1 VLLKNTAAAAF
12 PVLILALVPVCVIA
26 QPSSD
31 QASNSA
37 LAPFIVVPGPTC
49 DQKLADAL
57 AVKGINPAY
66 QSTLMYSNGVI
77 PTLGFATADM
87 ASVIDP
93 TVANFMNVYGIPGGA
108 VAITY
113 NNSLIFAKSYGY
125 VDVDNGV
132 YSEPDSRF
140 RLASVTKP
148 ITAMGILKL
157 VHDGKLTLTDKPFG
171 TSGMPGV
178 PTIISGTVPGPL
190 ALTGSTSFNP
200 ALSAITVNEILHH
213 AGGWSRDGGPGSVD
227 LAGYG
232 VLQGVEQFLQTF
244 SSTPIG
250 APDCTTLLSY
260 VESQPL
266 QVTPGTE
273 VHYSNIGFCVL
284 SELIREKSGVSYFD
298 YINANVLRPLG
309 MIDTIEGA
317 TPQSARQDRESVYYD
332 TYSTDPT
339 TGDPLLPSLF
349 PPYAVG
355 PRPYG
360 GNIGA
365 LESLGGAGDLVSTA
379 IDIAHFTGAIASG
392 KLYNFATEGQSL
404 PVPCHASGWPVLFYS
419 DSAAI
424 PSYEMPAG
432 SVVNGLGWDNVSL
445 AFTGGG
451 SLLCYDNYNF
461 TKEGGFQGT
470 VTSAAAT
477 ADGYGFAVLFNQND
491 NNVPAPEWSIFW
503 PHCADSVGGTPPYA
517 ASTDANC
524 ALQAAY
530 NHVAAQPSGTA
541 PWAGVDFSAQYAQGY
556 TGWMNAPEFAVYL
569 KKEEGFGMYPSR
581 LEGRM
586 GKMPVGK
593 KAVPTPQYRAR
604 LAPQSSKVAP
614 NAMYGQPCDTVL
626 TAVLAAP
633 SNTPLI
639 NLQKF
644 LDTATSTFL
653 YQAVWS
659 APIP

>member
-1 VLLKNTAAAAF
+1 MVKHKTSAAF
-12 PVLILALVPVCVIA
+12 FLLMIV
-26 QPSSD
+26 
-31 QASNSA
+31 A
-37 LAPFIVVPGPTC
+37 LAPACASAQTSSDPASIPLITVPGPSC
-49 DQKLADAL
+49 DEKLADAL

-66 QSTLMYSNGVI
+66 QSMLMYSSSVV
-77 PTLGFATADM
+77 PSLGFATADM
-87 ASVIDP
+87 ARAIDP
-93 TVANFMNVYGIPGGA
+93 TVANFMNLNGIPGGA

-125 VDVDNGV
+125 VDATNGV
-132 YSEPDSRF
+132 YAEPDSRF

-148 ITAMGILKL
+148 ITAMGIMKL

-178 PTIISGTVPGPL
+178 PTIITGTVPGPL
-190 ALTGSTSFNP
+190 ARTGPGGFNP
-200 ALSAITVNEILHH
+200 ALSAITVDEILHH

-227 LAGYG
+227 LTGYD
-232 VLQGVEQFLQTF
+232 VLQGVEKFLQTF
-244 SSTPIG
+244 STTPIG
-250 APDCTTLLSY
+250 APDCTMLLSY

-266 QVTPGTE
+266 QVKPGTE

-284 SELIREKSGVSYFD
+284 SELIRETSGSSYFD

-309 MIDTIEGA
+309 MIDTIQGA

-349 PPYAVG
+349 PPYATG

-360 GNIGA
+360 GGIGA

-392 KLYNFATEGQSL
+392 KLYNFAPEGQSL
-404 PVPCHASGWPVLFYS
+404 PVGCHASGWPVLFYS

-461 TKEGGFQGT
+461 TKEGGFPGT

-477 ADGYGFAVLFNQND
+477 ADGYGVALLFNQND

-503 PHCADSVGGTPPYA
+503 PHCADADGGTPPYA
-517 ASTDANC
+517 ASSDANC

-530 NHVAAQPSGTA
+530 NHVAAQAPGTA
-541 PWAGVDFSAQYAQGY
+541 PWAGIDFSPQYAQGY
-556 TGWMNAPEFAVYL
+556 TGWMNAPQFAAYL
-569 KKEEGFGMYPSR
+569 KNEETSGMYPSR

-586 GKMPVGK
+586 GKMLVAR
-593 KAVPTPQYRAR
+593 KAVPTPQYRVR
-604 LAPQSSKVAP
+604 LAPQSGPVAP
-614 NAMYGQPCDTVL
+614 NTIYGQPCATV
-626 TAVLAAP
+626 
-633 SNTPLI
+633 
-639 NLQKF
+639 
-644 LDTATSTFL
+644 
-653 YQAVWS
+653 
-659 APIP
+659 